1 MEKHKIFSM
10 PIVRKEFQRFASHRM
25 FIQHFG
31 SLTDYANH
39 REHCKKRFTESLKM
53 SLLNGENE
61 SNHQVIND
69 NCLKVLSKLS
79 NKIDLTF
86 LDPPFN
92 QRKDYASHNDDLPE
106 NEYWEMIEKT
116 CEQIFEKTSE
126 GGAIYFMQREKNS
139 EQVLRVLRE
148 TGWTFQN
155 LIIWKKMT
163 SAVPGQMRF
172 GKAFQTIVFATKG
185 KRPRVFNR
193 LRINPPLLKHHKY
206 ERENGMF
213 VTDVWDDIRELTS
226 GYFAGDEAIKKES
239 GERFHKQQSPIA
251 LLLRIILSSSNIDDL
266 VIDPFSGTGTT
277 SVVAKQL
284 HRNSISIEIDKT
296 NFENIEN
303 RLANLRIADD
313 IEKFYKDYICTE
325 NLEDICGKVVS
336 NVVPEIGKAAALFK
350 I

>member
-1 MEKHKIFSM
+1 MNE
-10 PIVRKEFQRFASHRM
+10 
-25 FIQHFG
+25 
-31 SLTDYANH
+31 
-39 REHCKKRFTESLKM
+39 
-53 SLLNGENE
+53 LNGEYKA
-61 SNHQVIND
+61 NHQVIND
-69 NCLKVLSKLS
+69 NCLKILSELS

-92 QRKDYASHNDDLPE
+92 QQKDYASHNDDLPE
-106 NEYWEMIEKT
+106 NEYWEMMQKA
-116 CEQIFEKTSE
+116 CSQIFEKTTD

-226 GYFAGDEAIKKES
+226 GYFAGDEAIKKEN

-251 LLLRIILSSSNIDDL
+251 LLLRIILSSSKVGDFVL
-266 VIDPFSGTGTT
+266 DPFAGTGTT
-277 SVVAKQL
+277 AVVAKQL
-284 HRNSISIEIDKT
+284 NRNSISIEIDKT
-296 NFENIEN
+296 NSENIEN
-303 RLANLRIADD
+303 RITNLRTADD
-313 IEKFYKDYICTE
+313 IEKFYKDYIFTE
-325 NLEDICGKVVS
+325 DLENIWGKEVS
-336 NVVPEIGKAAALFK
+336 KIVPEIRQAAALFK